1 MTAKKA
7 THVAPTRVAVVQAI
21 DSRKTTGMRATPTH
35 SLGALTSIIAG
46 KSPMNGRE
54 RERDIYIYYIMEV
67 WKGKSLSLLK
77 SMKTSWI
84 FQQAMFEYQRVR
96 ENFWYRRFLPWHGG
110 FLEVIPRV
118 VVDENVI
125 LGSCWPWFTMLNSK
139 PSGKRWHNYGK
150 SPFLIGINQL

>member
-54 RERDIYIYYIMEV
+54 RERDIYILYNGSL
-67 WKGKSLSLLK
+67 KGEIIIIIK
-77 SMKTSWI
+77 I
-84 FQQAMFEYQRVR
+84 Y
-96 ENFWYRRFLPWHGG
+96 EN
-110 FLEVIPRV
+110 
-118 VVDENVI
+118 I
-125 LGSCWPWFTMLNSK
+125 LDFPAS
-139 PSGKRWHNYGK
+139 HV
-150 SPFLIGINQL
+150 

>member
-54 RERDIYIYYIMEV
+54 RERYIYIIYNGSL
-67 WKGKSLSLLK
+67 KGEIIIIIKIYEKHLGF
-77 SMKTSWI
+77 

-96 ENFWYRRFLPWHGG
+96 ENFWYRRFLPWPRWD

-118 VVDENVI
+118 VVDE
-125 LGSCWPWFTMLNSK
+125 
-139 PSGKRWHNYGK
+139 KRDPG
-150 SPFLIGINQL
+150 